1 MKQIKPK
8 LKFALAIL
16 AVPLALSACQ
26 PITMSGSAAA
36 VDYRYER
43 FADIQVKANYD
54 ACRKTA
60 FALDKDAG
68 ADAPRFLA
76 SAKKFESCE
85 LMLAD
90 AGSIIDRDMRMKAI
104 AMGVQNY
111 IKGGDLANA
120 RTMLAQFEQ
129 IADGADLL
137 YPDSTSFFASMNVL
151 LNAPYNKNAL
161 QLASQNAKGKIKD
174 EIRRAWYW
182 QTN

>member
-1 MKQIKPK
+1 MTHRNSK
-8 LKFALAIL
+8 LKFVFAVL
-16 AVPLALSACQ
+16 AVPAALSACQ
-26 PITMSGSAAA
+26 PATMSSSAAA

-60 FALDKDAG
+60 FALDKAAG
-68 ADAPRFLA
+68 ADASRFLA

-85 LMLAD
+85 LMLGD
-90 AGSIIDRDMRMKAI
+90 VGSIIDQEMRLKAI

-111 IKGGDLANA
+111 IKGGDLAKA
-120 RTMLAQFEQ
+120 RTMLEQFEQ
-129 IADGADLL
+129 VADGADLL
-137 YPDSTSFFASMNVL
+137 YPDSTSFFASMHVL
-151 LNAPYNKNAL
+151 LNTRHNKNAL
-161 QLASQNAKGKIKD
+161 QLANQNARSEIKD

>member
-1 MKQIKPK
+1 MKHKKSK
-8 LKFALAIL
+8 LKFALAVL
-16 AVPLALSACQ
+16 AVPVALSACQ

-43 FADIQVKANYD
+43 FADMQVKANYD

-68 ADAPRFLA
+68 ADASRFLA
-76 SAKKFESCE
+76 SAEKFESCE
-85 LMLAD
+85 LMLGD
-90 AGSIIDRDMRMKAI
+90 AGSIIDRDMRLKAI

-111 IKGGDLANA
+111 IKGGDIAKA
-120 RTMLAQFEQ
+120 RTMLEQFEQ
-129 IADGADLL
+129 VANGADLL
-137 YPDSTSFFASMNVL
+137 YPDSTSFFASMYVL
-151 LNAPYNKNAL
+151 LNAPRNKNAL
-161 QLASQNAKGKIKD
+161 QLASQNAKGEIKD

>member
-1 MKQIKPK
+1 MKQIKSK
-8 LKFALAIL
+8 LKFATAVLV
-16 AVPLALSACQ
+16 VPLALSACQ
-26 PITMSGSAAA
+26 SKTMSGSAAA

-43 FADIQVKANYD
+43 FADMQVKANYD
-54 ACRKTA
+54 TCRKTA

-68 ADAPRFLA
+68 ADTSRFLA

-85 LMLAD
+85 LMLGD
-90 AGSIIDRDMRMKAI
+90 AGSIIDSEMRMKAI

-111 IKGGDLANA
+111 IKGGDLAKA
-120 RTMLAQFEQ
+120 RTMLEQFEQ
-129 IADGADLL
+129 VADGADLL

-161 QLASQNAKGKIKD
+161 QLASQNAKDKIKD

>member
-1 MKQIKPK
+1 MKQIKSK
-8 LKFALAIL
+8 LKFALAVL
-16 AVPLALSACQ
+16 VVPAALSACQ
-26 PITMSGSAAA
+26 PVTMSGSAAA

-60 FALDKDAG
+60 FALDKGAG
-68 ADAPRFLA
+68 ADASRFMS

-85 LMLAD
+85 LMLGD
-90 AGSIIDRDMRMKAI
+90 SGTIIDREMRLKAI

-111 IKGGDLANA
+111 IKGGDLAKA
-120 RTMLAQFEQ
+120 RTMLEQFEQ
-129 IADGADLL
+129 VANGADLL
-137 YPDSTSFFASMNVL
+137 YPDSTSFFASMHVL
-151 LNAPYNKNAL
+151 LNAPRNKNAL
-161 QLASQNAKGKIKD
+161 QLASQNARGEIKD